1 MQQKRDDIQDF
12 LKDEYFVKWVLHP
25 DEKTDAYWK
34 EWIRVHP
41 EKLKLVRLAREMISS
56 FQYQHTYRLPQ
67 DTYDSMLNKLRT
79 KQILSKYD
87 EPRKAAWYVRIAAS
101 ILIVILGGLS
111 FWQLSQESQVKEAE
125 PIPLVV
131 KRTQKGEKLTVKLPD
146 GSKVKLNANSILVF
160 PEVFVQKTRYVK
172 LEGEA
177 LFDVARDTYKPFI
190 ITSGE
195 VQTEVLGTSFNVRAY
210 EDESEVAVA
219 VVSGKVSVKG
229 SGPDKVQLSPNEVSY
244 YHKADGSLM
253 AKKQDVSDLIAW
265 TKNILIFDEAPA
277 EEVWKKLEDWYG
289 VNIIVP
295 KTQVIQ
301 GNYSGRYYNESLER
315 VLDGISYASEFS
327 YEIQENKN
335 IIIKALPMKN
345 KKAS

>member
-1 MQQKRDDIQDF
+1 MRQKRDEIQDF
-12 LKDEYFVKWVLHP
+12 LKDEHFVQWVLRP
-25 DEKTDAYWK
+25 DKKTDAYWK
-34 EWIRVHP
+34 AWIRENP
-41 EKLKLVRLAREMISS
+41 EKLKEVRLAREMISS
-56 FQYQHTYRLPQ
+56 FRYQHSYRLPQ
-67 DTYDSMLNKLRT
+67 DTHDNMLNRLRT
-79 KQILSKYD
+79 KQVLSKYD
-87 EPRKAAWYVRIAAS
+87 KPKKASWYVRIAAS
-101 ILIVILGGLS
+101 VLIAILGGMGV
-111 FWQLSQESQVKEAE
+111 WQFSQESQVKETQ
-125 PIPLVV
+125 PVPLVV
-131 KRTQKGEKLTVKLPD
+131 KRTQKGEKLTVRLPD
-146 GSKVKLNANSILVF
+146 GSTVKLNANSILVF
-160 PEVFVQKTRYVK
+160 PEVFAHKTRYIK

-177 LFDVARDTYKPFI
+177 LFEVARDAARPFI
-190 ITSGE
+190 ITSGGVE
-195 VQTEVLGTSFNVRAY
+195 TRVLGTSFNIRAY

-229 SGPDKVQLSPNEVSY
+229 SGTEQVQLSPNEVSY
-244 YHKADGSLM
+244 YHKADASLM

-265 TKNILIFDEAPA
+265 TKNILIFHEDPA

-301 GNYSGRYYNESLER
+301 GNYSGRYHNESLER

-335 IIIKALPMKN
+335 VIIKVLPMKN